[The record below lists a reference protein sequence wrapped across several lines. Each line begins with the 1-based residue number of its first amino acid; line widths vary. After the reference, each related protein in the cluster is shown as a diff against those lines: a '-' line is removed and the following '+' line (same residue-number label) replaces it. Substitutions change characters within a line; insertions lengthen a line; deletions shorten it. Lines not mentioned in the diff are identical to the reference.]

1 VQTRLHSVEVRIERK
16 QFMFELN
23 ENPRGAFLRITET
36 VRIGRH
42 DSIIIPATGLE
53 EFRDALNELI
63 KFSKTAV
70 ENRAT
75 LDSG

>member
-1 VQTRLHSVEVRIERK
+1 
-16 QFMFELN
+16 M
-23 ENPRGAFLRITET
+23 RITET
-36 VRIGRH
+36 VRIGRY

-53 EFRDALNELI
+53 ESRDALNELI
-63 KFSKTAV
+63 KFSKTTV